1 MWRWT
6 SITSLG
12 AATRAL
18 SLSLSRERVPPGE
31 TGAALPFGD
40 FGASA
45 GHFAPIEM
53 VLTKG
58 QKEALHGAMLE
69 YMQAEG
75 FTSAAAEFEREASV
89 AKVAAAGTLEKKW
102 SSVVRQQRKIG
113 ELEKKV
119 ADMTEELAN
128 GGGGGGSIGGKKRYG
143 KQCAGGSNAFA
154 SRFVASALP

>member
-1 MWRWT
+1 M
-6 SITSLG
+6 
-12 AATRAL
+12 L
-18 SLSLSRERVPPGE
+18 SLSLSLERVPPGE